1 MAERSA
7 AQAGVDAGEKMN
19 QNLKNSI
26 YGIILL
32 GGGLYLGRMIGM
44 TQTYMDTG
52 KALTFSYFNGASTN
66 LNTHITLLN
75 LMHARDYEK
84 VSGKLENLVDV
95 DLIALSGY
103 SAPPAPLKDDVGLRC
118 QVWTWTNEPEGSVW
132 TCT

>member
-1 MAERSA
+1 
-7 AQAGVDAGEKMN
+7 MN

-103 SAPPAPLKDDVGLRC
+103 SAPPAPLKDDVLRAIEKAKEYRKKHPRSD
-118 QVWTWTNEPEGSVW
+118 TTPETLKATEKAFNLVK
-132 TCT
+132 